1 MQFNPDGSH
10 ALTGALAW
18 LADLLTGRLGT
29 VVAVLAIGWIGML
42 MLQGR
47 IEWRRA
53 AMAVAGAFLLFG
65 APSIARGLMD
75 TATAVQPRRPPPI
88 PPAPVATPNA
98 PPQFDPYAGA
108 ALPH

>member
-47 IEWRRA
+47 MDWRRA
-53 AMAVAGAFLLFG
+53 AMAIAGAFLLFG

-88 PPAPVATPNA
+88 PSAPVATPNA

-108 ALPH
+108 AVPH

>member
-29 VVAVLAIGWIGML
+29 VVAVLAIGWIGLL

-75 TATAVQPRRPPPI
+75 TATNIQSREPAAA
-88 PPAPVATPNA
+88 PPAPVITPSI

>member
-18 LADLLTGRLGT
+18 LVDLLTGRLGT
-29 VVAVLAIGWIGML
+29 VVAVLAIGWIGLL

-53 AMAVAGAFLLFG
+53 AMAVAGAFRFL
-65 APSIARGLMD
+65 AHHPS
-75 TATAVQPRRPPPI
+75 
-88 PPAPVATPNA
+88 PA
-98 PPQFDPYAGA
+98 G
-108 ALPH
+108 